1 MFILDTQV
9 DGEKLIAAGD
19 SIKNYTQMMVAM
31 LESDPQEAIHLLV
44 RQAIVFGMKVLA
56 ALLIYAVGAW
66 LIRRISRWQERRFEK
81 RNTDPTVAS
90 FIKSLSSF
98 ALSVLLLIITV
109 GTLGVDTTSLA
120 ALLAAGGMAI
130 GMALSG
136 TVQNFA
142 GGIMILAFRPFKV
155 GDWISAQGYAGHVIA
170 VSIVST
176 KIKTI
181 DNREI
186 ILPNGALSNG
196 VIDNNSALPYRR
208 IDMLVSVAYGT
219 NAQECIDLLLS
230 FLHEHPLVLNAAADE
245 GLEDPFVALK
255 SMNESDISFV
265 VRAFVKNTDY
275 WPVTFDLNKRIYT
288 ELPQHGIE
296 FAYPHLDVTITK

>member
-1 MFILDTQV
+1 MPFLQSTA
-9 DGEKLIAAGD
+9 DGEKVLAAGD
-19 SIKNYTQMMVAM
+19 SIKSELQTIVKMMADDP
-31 LESDPQEAIHLLV
+31 ESAVSLLIH
-44 RQAIVFGMKVLA
+44 QAVVFGLKVIA
-56 ALLIYAVGAW
+56 ALFIYVVGAW
-66 LIRRISRWQERRFEK
+66 LIKRITRIQDRRFEK
-81 RNTDPTVAS
+81 RSTDPTVAS
-90 FIKSLSSF
+90 FIKSLTTF
-98 ALSVLLLIITV
+98 ALTVLLLVVTV

-155 GDWISAQGYAGHVIA
+155 GDWISAQGYAGHVTS

-186 ILPNGALSNG
+186 VLPNGALSNG
-196 VIDNNSALPYRR
+196 VIDNNSALPHRR
-208 IDMLVSVAYGT
+208 IDLTISVAYGT
-219 NAQECIDLLLS
+219 NAQECIDLLLR
-230 FLHEHPLVLNAAADE
+230 FLHEHPLVLDSTTE
-245 GLEDPFVALK
+245 ELDDPFVALK
-255 SMNESDISFV
+255 SLNESDISFA
-265 VRAFVKNTDY
+265 VRAYCKNADY
-275 WPVTFDLNKRIYT
+275 WTVIFDLNKQIYT

-296 FAYPHLDVTITK
+296 FAYPHLDVTLTK